1 MELNQWP
8 TVYETV
14 ALPLSYTGNFKY
26 WIFHIDLVL
35 WLKEFMS
42 KIDPELKKKLLKESQ
57 SPFKGLRRILWI
69 AFSGSAFLGL
79 LIMLSRI
86 ASGTELQLNNLLI
99 QLGACLIF
107 PTLLIIDRNED

>member
-1 MELNQWP
+1 
-8 TVYETV
+8 
-14 ALPLSYTGNFKY
+14 
-26 WIFHIDLVL
+26 
-35 WLKEFMS
+35 MS

-86 ASGTELQLNNLLI
+86 ASGGELQLNNLFI
-99 QLGACLIF
+99 QIGACVLF
-107 PTLLIIDRNED
+107 PTLFFLDGSKDK